1 MRRERKGPVMA
12 AKGQIEPERPVY
24 ELFDARETSDGA
36 RNELIEHYLPLAESL
51 ARRYQHSGQP
61 LDDLVQI
68 ASIGLLKAVDRFD
81 PERGVTFE
89 SYAIPTI
96 LGELKRYH
104 RDQGWS
110 VRMPRRLQ
118 EHTLLIKDAI
128 PLLSQD
134 LGRSPTIAEIAQH
147 AQLSQEEVLEAMDA
161 QDAYASISLDAPIDE
176 DSDSSTLSDRLATD
190 VEEYEIAE
198 EWAEFEPH
206 LNALPD
212 RERKILVL
220 RFFRDWTQSQIA
232 DELGISQMH
241 VSRLLSQTL
250 QKLREAVAGVE

>member
-1 MRRERKGPVMA
+1 MSLERLDSEV
-12 AKGQIEPERPVY
+12 VF
-24 ELFDARETSDGA
+24 ELFGKREDASSRD
-36 RNELIEHYLPLAESL
+36 RLIENYIPLAESL

-61 LDDLVQI
+61 LDDLVQV
-68 ASIGLLKAVDRFD
+68 ASIGLVKAVDRFD

-118 EHTLLIKDAI
+118 EHTLLIKDAV
-128 PLLSQD
+128 PALSQD
-134 LGRSPTIAEIAQH
+134 LGRSPTIDEIAAH
-147 AQLSQEEVLEAMDA
+147 AHLSVEEVLEAMDA
-161 QDAYASISLDAPIDE
+161 QDAYASISLDAPMDDE
-176 DSDSSTLSDRLATD
+176 GDSSTLSDRLATD
-190 VEEYEIAE
+190 PEEYDTTE

-206 LNALPD
+206 LKALPE
-212 RERKILVL
+212 RERTIIVL

-232 DELGISQMH
+232 EELGISQMH

-250 QKLREAVAGVE
+250 QRLREAVAIDSEI

>member
-1 MRRERKGPVMA
+1 MATERLDTDRS
-12 AKGQIEPERPVY
+12 IY
-24 ELFDARETSDGA
+24 ELFERREEPAVRD
-36 RNELIEHYLPLAESL
+36 ELIENYIPLAESL

-61 LDDLVQI
+61 IDDLVQV
-68 ASIGLLKAVDRFD
+68 ASIGLVKAVDRFD
-81 PERGVTFE
+81 PSRGVTFE

-118 EHTLLIKDAI
+118 EHTLLIKDAV
-128 PLLSQD
+128 PALSQE
-134 LGRSPTIAEIAQH
+134 LGRSPTIKEIADH
-147 AQLSQEEVLEAMDA
+147 AQLSEEEVLEAMDA
-161 QDAYASISLDAPIDE
+161 QDAYASISLDAPIDD
-176 DSDSSTLSDRLATD
+176 DSDSATLSDRLSTD
-190 VEEYEIAE
+190 AEEYDTAE

-206 LNALPD
+206 LRALPE
-212 RERKILVL
+212 RERQIIIL

-232 DELGISQMH
+232 EELGISQMH

-250 QKLREAVAGVE
+250 QKLREVVAGVEP

>member
-1 MRRERKGPVMA
+1 MVTESLGPDA
-12 AKGQIEPERPVY
+12 LAY
-24 ELFDARETSDGA
+24 ELFDQREDPA
-36 RNELIEHYLPLAESL
+36 VRDELIERYIPLAESL

-61 LDDLVQI
+61 LDDLVQV
-68 ASIGLLKAVDRFD
+68 ASIGLVKAVDRFD
-81 PERGVTFE
+81 PQRGVTFE

-118 EHTLLIKDAI
+118 EHTLLIKDAV
-128 PLLSQD
+128 PALAQE
-134 LGRSPTIAEIAQH
+134 LGRSPSIAEIAAH
-147 AQLSQEEVLEAMDA
+147 AQLSEEEVLEAMDA
-161 QDAYASISLDAPIDE
+161 QDAYASISLDAPMDD
-176 DSDSSTLSDRLATD
+176 DSDSSTLSDRLSTSD
-190 VEEYEIAE
+190 EDFTIAE

-206 LNALPD
+206 LRALPE
-212 RERKILVL
+212 RERRILVL

-250 QKLREAVAGVE
+250 QKLRAAVAGVEA

>member
-1 MRRERKGPVMA
+1 MVMERIDSDVPVF
-12 AKGQIEPERPVY
+12 
-24 ELFDARETSDGA
+24 ELFKRRDEPGIRDEIISS
-36 RNELIEHYLPLAESL
+36 YLQLAESL

-61 LDDLVQI
+61 IDDLVQV

-118 EHTLLIKDAI
+118 EHTLLIKDAV
-128 PLLSQD
+128 PLLAQD
-134 LGRSPTIAEIAQH
+134 LGRSPTIAEIAGH
-147 AQLSQEEVLEAMDA
+147 SQLSEEEVLEAMDA
-161 QDAYASISLDAPIDE
+161 QDAYASISLDAPLDE
-176 DSDSSTLSDRLATD
+176 ESDGATLSDRLTTD
-190 VEEYEIAE
+190 DGEFEIAE

-206 LNALPD
+206 LRALPE
-212 RERKILVL
+212 RERKILMY

-232 DELGISQMH
+232 EELGISQMH
-241 VSRLLSQTL
+241 VSRLLAQTL
-250 QKLREAVAGVE
+250 QRLRDAVAGVEV

>member
-1 MRRERKGPVMA
+1 MVMEKLGPEPDVYALFAQRERPGVRD
-12 AKGQIEPERPVY
+12 Q
-24 ELFDARETSDGA
+24 
-36 RNELIEHYLPLAESL
+36 LIERYLPLAESL

-61 LDDLVQI
+61 LDDLVQV

-128 PLLSQD
+128 PQLAQD
-134 LGRSPTIAEIAQH
+134 LGRSPTITQIARH
-147 AQLSQEEVLEAMDA
+147 AQLSEEEVLEAMDA

-176 DSDSSTLSDRLATD
+176 DSEGSTLSDRLATD

-250 QKLREAVAGVE
+250 QKLREAVAGVDG

>member
-1 MRRERKGPVMA
+1 MERM
-12 AKGQIEPERPVY
+12 EPEALVY
-24 ELFDARETSDGA
+24 ELFDKRDETGVRD
-36 RNELIEHYLPLAESL
+36 ELVEHFLPLAESL

-61 LDDLVQI
+61 LDDLVQV

-81 PERGVTFE
+81 RERGVTFE

-118 EHTLLIKDAI
+118 EHTLLIKDAV
-128 PLLSQD
+128 PVLAQD
-134 LGRSPTIAEIAQH
+134 LGRSPTIAEIAGH
-147 AQLSQEEVLEAMDA
+147 AHLSEEEVLEAMDA

-176 DSDSSTLSDRLATD
+176 ESEGSTLSDRLATD
-190 VEEYEIAE
+190 VEEFEIAE

-206 LNALPD
+206 LNALPE
-212 RERKILVL
+212 REKRILML

-232 DELGISQMH
+232 EELGISQMH

-250 QKLREAVAGVE
+250 QKLRDAVAGIE

>member
-1 MRRERKGPVMA
+1 MVMER
-12 AKGQIEPERPVY
+12 IEPQRDVY
-24 ELFDARETSDGA
+24 ELFDDRETPGVRD
-36 RNELIEHYLPLAESL
+36 ELIERYIPLAESL
-51 ARRYQHSGQP
+51 SRRYQHSGQP
-61 LDDLVQI
+61 LDDLVQV

-134 LGRSPTIAEIAQH
+134 LGRSPTIGEIAGH
-147 AQLSQEEVLEAMDA
+147 AQLSEEEVLEAMDA

-176 DSDSSTLSDRLATD
+176 DADSSTLSDRLATD

-232 DELGISQMH
+232 EELGISQMH

-250 QKLREAVAGVE
+250 QKLREAVAGVDA

>member
-1 MRRERKGPVMA
+1 MSLESIDSDTGVF
-12 AKGQIEPERPVY
+12 
-24 ELFDARETSDGA
+24 ELFRQREDPAARD
-36 RNELIEHYLPLAESL
+36 RLIENYIPLAESL

-61 LDDLVQI
+61 LDDLVQV
-68 ASIGLLKAVDRFD
+68 ASIGLVKAVDRFD

-118 EHTLLIKDAI
+118 EHTLLIKDSI
-128 PLLSQD
+128 PQLSQD
-134 LGRSPTIAEIAQH
+134 LGRSPTITEIAAH
-147 AQLSQEEVLEAMDA
+147 AHLTEEEVLEAMDA
-161 QDAYASISLDAPIDE
+161 QDAYASISLDAPIDDE
-176 DSDSSTLSDRLATD
+176 GDSSTLSDRLATD
-190 VEEYEIAE
+190 PEEYDVTE

-206 LNALPD
+206 LRALPE
-212 RERKILVL
+212 RERTIIVL

-232 DELGISQMH
+232 EELGISQMH

-250 QKLREAVAGVE
+250 QRLREAVALDSEV

>member
-1 MRRERKGPVMA
+1 MST
-12 AKGQIEPERPVY
+12 EPLQRDGLDY
-24 ELFDARETSDGA
+24 ELFDRREQPGVRD
-36 RNELIEHYLPLAESL
+36 ELIENFLPLAESL

-61 LDDLVQI
+61 LDDLVQV

-81 PERGVTFE
+81 PGRGVTFE

-118 EHTLLIKDAI
+118 EHTLLIKDAV
-128 PLLSQD
+128 PVLAQD
-134 LGRSPTIAEIAQH
+134 LGRSPTIAEIAAH
-147 AQLSQEEVLEAMDA
+147 AQLSEEEVLEAMDA

-176 DSDSSTLSDRLATD
+176 DSEGSTLSDRLSTD
-190 VEEYEIAE
+190 VEEFEIAE

-206 LNALPD
+206 LQRLPE
-212 RERKILVL
+212 RERRILVL

-232 DELGISQMH
+232 EDLGISQMH

-250 QKLREAVAGVE
+250 LKLRQAVAGVEDA

>member
-1 MRRERKGPVMA
+1 MLMERTDDQLVYQMFD
-12 AKGQIEPERPVY
+12 QRDEPGVR
-24 ELFDARETSDGA
+24 D
-36 RNELIEHYLPLAESL
+36 ELIECFLPLAESL

-61 LDDLVQI
+61 LEDLVQV

-81 PERGVTFE
+81 PSRGVSFE

-118 EHTLLIKDAI
+118 EHTLLIKGAV
-128 PLLSQD
+128 PLLSQE
-134 LGRSPTIAEIAQH
+134 LGRSPTISEIAGH
-147 AQLSQEEVLEAMDA
+147 AQLSEEEVLEAMDA
-161 QDAYASISLDAPIDE
+161 QDAYATISLDAPIDD
-176 DSDSSTLSDRLATD
+176 DSDSTSLSDRLTTD
-190 VEEYEIAE
+190 FEEFEIAE

-206 LNALPD
+206 LMALPD
-212 RERKILVL
+212 RERRIIVL

-250 QKLREAVAGVE
+250 VKLREAVAGV

>member
-1 MRRERKGPVMA
+1 MEHVGLDA
-12 AKGQIEPERPVY
+12 AVR
-24 ELFDARETSDGA
+24 ELFDRREDSTARDALVE
-36 RNELIEHYLPLAESL
+36 RYLPLAESL
-51 ARRYQHSGQP
+51 ARRYQHSGQA
-61 LDDLVQI
+61 LDDLVQV

-81 PERGVTFE
+81 PERGVNFE

-118 EHTLLIKDAI
+118 ELTLQIKDSI
-128 PLLSQD
+128 PQLSQE
-134 LGRSPTIAEIAQH
+134 LGRSPTINEIAAH
-147 AQLSQEEVLEAMDA
+147 AQLSEEEVLEAMDA

-176 DSDSSTLSDRLATD
+176 GQESTTLSDRLWVD
-190 VEEYEIAE
+190 NEDFELAE
-198 EWAEFEPH
+198 QWAEFEPH
-206 LNALPD
+206 LRSLPE
-212 RERKILVL
+212 REQRIIVL

-250 QKLREAVAGVE
+250 QKLRDATGAA

>member
-1 MRRERKGPVMA
+1 ME
-12 AKGQIEPERPVY
+12 QIEPQRSVY
-24 ELFDARETSDGA
+24 ELFDDRDTPGVRD
-36 RNELIEHYLPLAESL
+36 ELIEHYIPLAESL

-61 LDDLVQI
+61 LDDLVQV

-81 PERGVTFE
+81 TARGVTFE

-118 EHTLLIKDAI
+118 EHTLQIKDAI
-128 PLLSQD
+128 PQLSQD
-134 LGRSPTIAEIAQH
+134 LGRSPTIGEIARH
-147 AQLSQEEVLEAMDA
+147 AQLSEEEVLEAMDA

-176 DSDSSTLSDRLATD
+176 DSESSTLSDRLATD

-212 RERKILVL
+212 RERRILVL

-232 DELGISQMH
+232 EELGISQMH

-250 QKLREAVAGVE
+250 QKLREAVSGVEDI

>member
-1 MRRERKGPVMA
+1 MGA
-12 AKGQIEPERPVY
+12 DLSEPEVLVH
-24 ELFDARETSDGA
+24 ELFRSRDDPGARE
-36 RNELIEHYLPLAESL
+36 ELVAHYLPLAESL

-61 LDDLVQI
+61 LDDLIQV
-68 ASIGLLKAVDRFD
+68 ASIGLLKALDRFD
-81 PERGVTFE
+81 QERGVSFE

-118 EHTLLIKDAI
+118 EQTLLIKDAI

-134 LGRSPTIAEIAQH
+134 LGRSPTIREISNH
-147 AQLSQEEVLEAMDA
+147 THLSEEEVLEAMDA
-161 QDAYASISLDAPIDE
+161 QDAYASVSLDAPIDS
-176 DSDSSTLSDRLATD
+176 DSDGTLSDRLASD
-190 VEEYEIAE
+190 AEEYELAE

-206 LNALPD
+206 LRALPE
-212 RERKILVL
+212 RERRILML
-220 RFFRDWTQSQIA
+220 RFFGDWTQSRIA
-232 DELGISQMH
+232 EELGISQMH

-250 QKLREAVAGVE
+250 ARLREALASMSDA

>member
-1 MRRERKGPVMA
+1 MATEGRTGSDATVYGLFERREDPGVR
-12 AKGQIEPERPVY
+12 
-24 ELFDARETSDGA
+24 DT
-36 RNELIEHYLPLAESL
+36 LIEQYLPLAESL

-61 LDDLVQI
+61 LDDLVQV

-118 EHTLLIKDAI
+118 EHTLLIKDAV
-128 PLLSQD
+128 PLLAQD
-134 LGRSPTIAEIAQH
+134 LGRSPMISEIAAH
-147 AQLSQEEVLEAMDA
+147 ARLTEEEVLEAMDA

-176 DSDSSTLSDRLATD
+176 ESEGSTLSERLSTD

-250 QKLREAVAGVE
+250 QKLREAIAGVER

>member
-1 MRRERKGPVMA
+1 MATERLDTDRS
-12 AKGQIEPERPVY
+12 IY
-24 ELFDARETSDGA
+24 ELFERREETAVRD
-36 RNELIEHYLPLAESL
+36 ELIENYIPLAESL

-61 LDDLVQI
+61 IDDLVQV
-68 ASIGLLKAVDRFD
+68 ASIGLVKAVDRFD
-81 PERGVTFE
+81 PSRGVTFE

-118 EHTLLIKDAI
+118 EHTLLIKDAV
-128 PLLSQD
+128 PALSQE
-134 LGRSPTIAEIAQH
+134 LGRSPTIKEIADH
-147 AQLSQEEVLEAMDA
+147 AQLSEEEVLEAMDA
-161 QDAYASISLDAPIDE
+161 QDAYASISLDAPIDD
-176 DSDSSTLSDRLATD
+176 DSDSATLSDRLSTD
-190 VEEYEIAE
+190 AEEYDTAE

-206 LNALPD
+206 LRALPE
-212 RERKILVL
+212 RERQIIIL

-232 DELGISQMH
+232 EELGISQMH

-250 QKLREAVAGVE
+250 QKLREVVAGVEP

>member
-1 MRRERKGPVMA
+1 MEQTNHETA
-12 AKGQIEPERPVY
+12 VY
-24 ELFDARETSDGA
+24 ELFDRREEPGVRD
-36 RNELIEHYLPLAESL
+36 ELVEQYLPLAESL

-61 LDDLVQI
+61 LDDLVQV
-68 ASIGLLKAVDRFD
+68 ASIGLLKAIDRFD

-89 SYAIPTI
+89 SFAIPTI

-104 RDQGWS
+104 RDRGWS

-118 EHTLLIKDAI
+118 EHTLLIKDAV

-134 LGRSPTIAEIAQH
+134 LGRSPTISEIAAH
-147 AQLSQEEVLEAMDA
+147 AHLSQEEVLEAMDA

-176 DSDSSTLSDRLATD
+176 ESEGSSLSDRLSTD

-212 RERKILVL
+212 RERRILVL

-250 QKLREAVAGVE
+250 QRLREAIAGVEY

>member
-1 MRRERKGPVMA
+1 MAMDPVEREGLD
-12 AKGQIEPERPVY
+12 Y
-24 ELFDARETSDGA
+24 ELFDQRDRPGVRDA
-36 RNELIEHYLPLAESL
+36 LIENFLPLAESL

-61 LDDLVQI
+61 LDDLIQV

-81 PERGVTFE
+81 PGRGVTFE

-128 PLLSQD
+128 PVLAQD
-134 LGRSPTIAEIAQH
+134 LGRSPTITEIAGH
-147 AQLSQEEVLEAMDA
+147 AQLSEEEVLEAMDA

-176 DSDSSTLSDRLATD
+176 ESEGSTLSERLSTD
-190 VEEYEIAE
+190 VEEFEIAE

-206 LNALPD
+206 LERLPE
-212 RERKILVL
+212 RERRILVL

-232 DELGISQMH
+232 QELGISQMH

-250 QKLREAVAGVE
+250 QKLREAVAGVEADV

>member
-1 MRRERKGPVMA
+1 MSLERLDAETTP
-12 AKGQIEPERPVY
+12 R
-24 ELFDARETSDGA
+24 ELFANREDPASRD
-36 RNELIEHYLPLAESL
+36 ELIENYIPLAESL

-61 LDDLVQI
+61 LDDLVQV
-68 ASIGLLKAVDRFD
+68 ASIGLVKAVDRFD

-118 EHTLLIKDAI
+118 EHTLLIKDSI
-128 PLLSQD
+128 PALSQD
-134 LGRSPTIAEIAQH
+134 LGRSPTIREIAEH
-147 AQLSQEEVLEAMDA
+147 AHLSEEEVLEAMDA
-161 QDAYASISLDAPIDE
+161 QDAYASISLDAPLD
-176 DSDSSTLSDRLATD
+176 DDGDSSTLSDRLATD
-190 VEEYEIAE
+190 PEEYDVTE

-206 LNALPD
+206 LRALPE
-212 RERKILVL
+212 RERTIIVL
-220 RFFRDWTQSQIA
+220 RFFKDWTQSQIA
-232 DELGISQMH
+232 EELGISQMH

-250 QKLREAVAGVE
+250 QRLREAVSVD

>member
-1 MRRERKGPVMA
+1 MAMERV
-12 AKGQIEPERPVY
+12 ERDTLVY
-24 ELFDARETSDGA
+24 ELFGHRGQPGVRD
-36 RNELIEHYLPLAESL
+36 ELIERYLPLAESL

-61 LDDLVQI
+61 LDDLVQV

-118 EHTLLIKDAI
+118 EHTLLIKDAV
-128 PLLSQD
+128 PLLAQD
-134 LGRSPTIAEIAQH
+134 LGRSPTITEIARH
-147 AQLSQEEVLEAMDA
+147 AQLSEEEVLEAMDA

-232 DELGISQMH
+232 EELGISQMH

-250 QKLREAVAGVE
+250 QKLREAVAGVEV

>member
-1 MRRERKGPVMA
+1 MVME
-12 AKGQIEPERPVY
+12 KIEPERDVY
-24 ELFDARETSDGA
+24 ELFGDRDTPGVRD
-36 RNELIEHYLPLAESL
+36 ELIERYIPLAESL

-61 LDDLVQI
+61 LDDLVQV

-118 EHTLLIKDAI
+118 EHTLLIKDSI

-134 LGRSPTIAEIAQH
+134 LGRSPTIAEIAGH
-147 AQLSQEEVLEAMDA
+147 SQLSEEEVLEAMDA

-176 DSDSSTLSDRLATD
+176 DSEGSTLSDRLATD

-206 LNALPD
+206 LNALPE
-212 RERKILVL
+212 RERTIIVL

-232 DELGISQMH
+232 QELGISQMH

-250 QKLREAVAGVE
+250 QKLREAVAGVEI

>member
-1 MRRERKGPVMA
+1 MATERLDQAVS
-12 AKGQIEPERPVY
+12 Y
-24 ELFDARETSDGA
+24 ELFSRKTEPGVRDQ
-36 RNELIEHYLPLAESL
+36 LIERYLPLAESL
-51 ARRYQHSGQP
+51 SRRYQHSGQP
-61 LDDLVQI
+61 FDDLVQV

-81 PERGVTFE
+81 IDRGVTFE

-118 EHTLLIKDAI
+118 EHTLLIKDAV
-128 PLLSQD
+128 PVLAQD
-134 LGRSPTIAEIAQH
+134 LGRSPKIAEIAAH
-147 AQLSQEEVLEAMDA
+147 TMLSEEEVLEAMDA
-161 QDAYASISLDAPIDE
+161 QDAYASISIDAPMDD
-176 DSDSSTLSDRLATD
+176 DSDSSTLGDRLTTGID
-190 VEEYEIAE
+190 EYGVAE

-206 LNALPD
+206 LRALPD
-212 RERKILVL
+212 REQKIIVL

-250 QKLREAVAGVE
+250 QRLREAVAGVEEV